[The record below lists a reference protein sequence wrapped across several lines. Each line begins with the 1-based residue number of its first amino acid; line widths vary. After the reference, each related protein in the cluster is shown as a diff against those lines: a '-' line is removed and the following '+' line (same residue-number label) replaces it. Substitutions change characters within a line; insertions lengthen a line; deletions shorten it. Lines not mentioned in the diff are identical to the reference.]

1 MTKKYGN
8 YTGTSSE
15 PSVSSAPGG
24 WQSPSE
30 VNRQVLLVK
39 WPRYS
44 PGSTFTAGDY
54 VYATSSGVVL
64 AAVASDDFL
73 VPSGQNVS
81 RTTYANLFSV
91 LGTTFGAGDGLTTFG
106 LPKLNYNHET
116 LLKFTTSSGLSNTVP
131 LGSGVL
137 PSGHTH
143 NVSASSSTSSSNDIG
158 GEVDSPYQDTTGT
171 GFTSMDGAQCG
182 NSPRRVYFTPLLATR
197 ACGGPVGSVFH
208 ILVPSTTDA
217 FNFIPGNAAIA
228 SGQTFSRTGS
238 ASLFNKLGTLYG
250 SGDGSTTFAVPDLRG
265 VFIAHPYNN
274 IVLPSG
280 ATGSASGFYPDVF
293 AQHRHYFSFTAGF
306 NGIQVNAIT
315 TEFGNPVIAPA
326 TTASS
331 AVGVE
336 SRPQNVTAL
345 LCLVTA

>member
-15 PSVSSAPGG
+15 PSNASAPGG

-30 VNRQVLLVK
+30 LNRQILLNK
-39 WPRYS
+39 WPRYI
-44 PGSTFTAGDY
+44 PGAAFTAGDY
-54 VYATSSGVVL
+54 VYAVSSGVVL
-64 AAVASDDFL
+64 AAVESDEFL
-73 VPSGQNVS
+73 VPSGQEIS
-81 RTTYANLFSV
+81 RTTYADLFNV
-91 LGTTFGAGDGLTTFG
+91 IGTTFGAGDGSSTFG

-143 NVSASSSTSSSNDIG
+143 NVSASSSTAAGNDNTG
-158 GEVDSPYQDTTGT
+158 VFLAFQDTTGI
-171 GFTSMDGAQCG
+171 GFTSMEGVQCG
-182 NSPRRVYFTPLLATR
+182 NSPRRVYLTPLIATTVSS
-197 ACGGPVGSVFH
+197 GPVGSIFH

-217 FNFIPGNAAIA
+217 YTLIPGNAAVA
-228 SGQTFSRTGS
+228 SGQTFNRTDS
-238 ASLFNKLGTLYG
+238 ATLFNRLGTLYG
-250 SGDGSTTFAVPDLRG
+250 SGDGSTTFSVPDLRG

-293 AQHRHYFSFTAGF
+293 AQHRHYFSFVQGF
-306 NGIQVNAIT
+306 NGANFT
-315 TEFGNPVIAPA
+315 GSSTEYGNPVIAPA
-326 TTASS
+326 TTSSS

>member
-30 VNRQVLLVK
+30 LNRQILLGK

-54 VYATSSGVVL
+54 VYAASSGVVL
-64 AAVASDDFL
+64 AAVASNNFL

-81 RTTYANLFSV
+81 RTTYADLFSV
-91 LGTTFGAGDGLTTFG
+91 LGTTFGAGDGFSTFG

-116 LLKFTTSSGLSNTVP
+116 LLKFTTSSGLSNTTP

-143 NVSASSSTSSSNDIG
+143 NVSASTDTG
-158 GEVDSPYQDTTGT
+158 GSPGPDQGVFTPYQSTIGEA
-171 GFTSMDGAQCG
+171 FTSFDGAQCG
-182 NSPRRVYFTPLLATR
+182 NSPRRLYLTPLIATQ
-197 ACGGPVGSVFH
+197 ACGGPIGSLFH
-208 ILVPSTTDA
+208 ILVPSTSDA
-217 FNFIPGNAAIA
+217 YTLIPGNAAIA

-238 ASLFNKLGTLYG
+238 ASLFNQLGTLYG

-293 AQHRHYFSFTAGF
+293 AQHRHYFSYLGPF
-306 NGIQVNAIT
+306 NGINSFSGT
-315 TEFGNPVIAPA
+315 TEFTTPVIAPA
-326 TTASS
+326 TTSSS
-331 AVGVE
+331 ATGVE

-345 LCLVTA
+345 ICLVVA

>member
-30 VNRQVLLVK
+30 LNRQILLGK

-64 AAVASDDFL
+64 AAVASNDFL

-81 RTTYANLFSV
+81 RTTYADLFSV
-91 LGTTFGAGDGLTTFG
+91 LGTTFGAGDGFSTFG

-143 NVSASSSTSSSNDIG
+143 NVSASSSAGGNGNDQG
-158 GEVDSPYQDTTGT
+158 VFQPYQDTTGD

-182 NSPRRVYFTPLLATR
+182 NSPRRLYFTPLLATR
-197 ACGGPVGSVFH
+197 ACGGPIGSVFH
-208 ILVPSTTDA
+208 ILVPSTSDA
-217 FNFIPGNAAIA
+217 YTLIPGNAAIA

-238 ASLFNKLGTLYG
+238 ASLFDKLGTLYG

-293 AQHRHYFSFTAGF
+293 AQHRHYFSFTAPY
-306 NGIQVNAIT
+306 NGINTFGSIT
-315 TEFGNPVIAPA
+315 EYGNPVIAPA